1 MIRFSKIVL
10 FFTAVVLM
18 AWLLPWGYHFVTVRP
33 DSGPFTLYS
42 CVTDGFVMRDYRDG
56 NPICYDETGRT
67 YSEREFDSVLPLF
80 YYRQLLADGRQPD
93 TLRGV
98 ALTPQVVSLQSF
110 MFRSYPSDLNK
121 VKPKLYPLLEAMSG
135 RVDLQMPPDV
145 FRMGERIEFIDMA
158 TNRVDESKSERFTQ
172 ALLAKGFSFPVT
184 YVQGNPTTRKEYDEG
199 YMLLDRDG
207 KLFHLKQLCGRP
219 YVRYIDIPDSVRITD
234 IFVTEFSNRRS
245 YAFLSDTAHR
255 MYLLTNP
262 GYELKQLPI
271 DRFDP
276 RTEEIMI
283 IADLFHWTVCVS
295 GDRGTRYYAVDA
307 NDYSLCGTLSD
318 PSEVRWTE
326 KVAKWVFPFELSFTS
341 YDDEYVYPR
350 LTNFSVSA
358 VVLNLLLAGI
368 YLLVR
373 RCQMR
378 DAVIPACGVVILG
391 LYLFIPLLVLRR

>member
-1 MIRFSKIVL
+1 MIRFSKIIL

-42 CVTDGFVMRDYRDG
+42 CMTDGFVMRDYRDG

-172 ALLAKGFSFPVT
+172 ALLVKGFSFPAT

-207 KLFHLKQLCGRP
+207 KLFHLETATWKTLCTLCRITRQCTDYRYFRYRIFESSQLCL
-219 YVRYIDIPDSVRITD
+219 
-234 IFVTEFSNRRS
+234 
-245 YAFLSDTAHR
+245 LSDSAHR

-358 VVLNLLLAGI
+358 LVLNLLLAGI
-368 YLLVR
+368 YLLVLR
-373 RCQMR
+373 RQMR

-391 LYLFIPLLVLRR
+391 LYLFLPLLVLRR